1 MWFGCGSHVLL
12 DEPEKILGRSNQ
24 CCDQQEIN
32 DLRRKIEELQ
42 TMREHDLMHLVET
55 EANAGLAEDLQKAER
70 ERDEAREA
78 LRDCV
83 WWAECVSRR
92 VTDRESMNWA
102 GLQKAREVL
111 ERLTNPKL

>member
-12 DEPEKILGRSNQ
+12 DEPEKIVSRSNQ

-42 TMREHDLMHLVET
+42 TMRERIRST

-83 WWAECVSRR
+83 WWATCVSRR